1 MRWQQT
7 VGIVRVFIQ
16 PLVVDLLWNLKV
28 FVLVVTA
35 GIIIILFD
43 IIKGIFILQRSI
55 IIRVIKSTAGIWF
68 HDRLIMCKRDMVCE
82 IILRLEARLALGAPV
97 LATNLFLLSF
107 GHFWFRFYGDRLCFV
122 V

>member
-16 PLVVDLLWNLKV
+16 ALVVDLLWNLKV
-28 FVLVVTA
+28 FILIVTA
-35 GIIIILFD
+35 GIIIVLFD
-43 IIKGIFILQRSI
+43 IIQGIFILQRSI

-68 HDRLIMCKRDMVCE
+68 HDRLIMGERDMVCE

-97 LATNLFLLSF
+97 LATNLFLLGF

>member
-7 VGIVRVFIQ
+7 VCIVRVFIQ
-16 PLVVDLLWNLKV
+16 ALVVDLLWNLKV

-35 GIIIILFD
+35 GIIIILFY

-97 LATNLFLLSF
+97 LATNLFLLRF

>member
-16 PLVVDLLWNLKV
+16 ALVVDLLWNLKV

-97 LATNLFLLSF
+97 LATNLFLLGF
-107 GHFWFRFYGDRLCFV
+107 GHFRFRFYGDRLRFV